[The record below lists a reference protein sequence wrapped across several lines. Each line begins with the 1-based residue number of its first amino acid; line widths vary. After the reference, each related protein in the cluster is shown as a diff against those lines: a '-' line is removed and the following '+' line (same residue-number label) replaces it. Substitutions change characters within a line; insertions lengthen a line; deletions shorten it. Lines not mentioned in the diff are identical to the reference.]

1 MSGIWRK
8 QNSKG
13 CLISKRRRACGNNH
27 ALDRLFVT
35 THPDGTTTQYTAYD
49 ALGNLLTH
57 IGPDGLATHTE
68 YDRMGRPATQSF
80 EHLAGRVDPGATTWT
95 YDPLGRILETANNQS
110 SVAHTYDTLGNM
122 LSETTVIIEQH
133 PKNKDLWDL

>member
-1 MSGIWRK
+1 
-8 QNSKG
+8 
-13 CLISKRRRACGNNH
+13 
-27 ALDRLFVT
+27 
-35 THPDGTTTQYTAYD
+35 
-49 ALGNLLTH
+49 
-57 IGPDGLATHTE
+57 
-68 YDRMGRPATQSF
+68 MGRPTTQSF